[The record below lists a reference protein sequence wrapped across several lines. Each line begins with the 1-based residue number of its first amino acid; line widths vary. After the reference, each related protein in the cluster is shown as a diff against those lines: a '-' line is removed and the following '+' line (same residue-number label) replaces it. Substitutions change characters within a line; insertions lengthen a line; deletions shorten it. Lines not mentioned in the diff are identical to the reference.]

1 MVPQSLVG
9 AAEKVTKINVCSMS
23 VVNSTTVKRLYIVV
37 WASEH
42 NYGYNL
48 VVDAGG
54 TEVRPSAAPLVGG
67 ERLVVTSEYQDDHNT
82 REYARVVSLMAPIRD
97 ALLYGFEDMSP
108 AAWLD
113 LTEVLALNEIKTADA
128 PVVDGRA
135 ILSTG
140 QVYDYVASGEAE
152 GSPVAR
158 SLEEAEL
165 ELKCLA
171 FQGFDFTNPEGVDHC
186 AEHGLVV
193 GSGLTLP

>member
-1 MVPQSLVG
+1 
-9 AAEKVTKINVCSMS
+9 
-23 VVNSTTVKRLYIVV
+23 
-37 WASEH
+37 
-42 NYGYNL
+42 
-48 VVDAGG
+48 
-54 TEVRPSAAPLVGG
+54 
-67 ERLVVTSEYQDDHNT
+67 VTSEYQDDHNT

-108 AAWLD
+108 AEWLD

-158 SLEEAEL
+158 YLEEAEL

-171 FQGFDFTNPEGVDHC
+171 FQGYDFTNPEGVDHC